1 MEASDPNKMEINSRD
16 RRRQGLLGMN
26 FECTKTGKP
35 VKQDART
42 MRNGPLMVV
51 HLESPTKAVLNM
63 MGVSRTIP
71 CPDICMG

>member
-1 MEASDPNKMEINSRD
+1 MNASDPNEMEINSRD

-26 FECTKTGKP
+26 FECTLNRLTRSQEP
-35 VKQDART
+35 CV
-42 MRNGPLMVV
+42 MVV

-63 MGVSRTIP
+63 MGVSRTIH